1 MSSDMRKKLT
11 AAVANTAVAA
21 LLTGP
26 AGGLGEAARQLIDLA
41 AAGQPRL
48 TSDDILKRLR
58 RDLEAF
64 AAGENLSESFM
75 DQAFATAQLAIRR
88 GGVSVA
94 ECLDLRL
101 DPQRIANRV
110 LGRASDLLGDTDD
123 GVADICRR
131 IVYRVYR
138 EVLAD
143 PRALPDLEREFQ
155 RHVVSALA
163 EVATLPEQTARA
175 VRALASVAMITDP
188 RQMWNGD
195 LFPESALV
203 RAEFAVVP
211 FHARA
216 GTLAELDDWCAQGPG
231 AAFRLYTGA
240 GGMGKTRLMIEASGR
255 LRARGWRAGFLARG
269 GPPAWDA
276 LFGTDAPM
284 LITVDYAE
292 LQRAQLRA
300 LIEYTLTRRRG
311 YQTRLVAL
319 ARGRGDWW
327 QDLARTGHGV
337 GDFLSGPATSVKVLA
352 PVARTPQDRLD
363 SFRRAAESFAAR
375 LGRPLPAAEP
385 PGMEPGYYD
394 RILFVHLAA
403 LAAVLGQRAG
413 DESSLLDFALRR
425 ERGFWDAGAEAAGF
439 PDLRGRA
446 VLEAAVVTTM
456 AGRIDRRD
464 EAIDLISRAPA
475 LAGQPATATA
485 ALAGL
490 LHTLYPGDG
499 WLDGVQP
506 DLLGEHLLLRA
517 GQEDPAILRVF
528 DGE

>member
-1 MSSDMRKKLT
+1 MRKKLA
-11 AAVANTAVAA
+11 AAVANTAVAV

-26 AGGLGEAARQLIDLA
+26 VGGLGEAARQAIDLA
-41 AAGQPRL
+41 AGNQRQR

-64 AAGENLSESFM
+64 AIGENLSEAFL
-75 DQAFATAQLAIRR
+75 DQAFAAAEMAIRR

-110 LGRASDLLGDTDD
+110 LGRASDLLGDLDD

-131 IVYRVYR
+131 IVHRVYR

-143 PRALPDLEREFQ
+143 PQALPELEREFQ

-195 LFPESALV
+195 LFPQSALV

-211 FHARA
+211 FHARSD
-216 GTLAELDDWCAQGPG
+216 TLVEFDDWCTQGPD

-255 LRARGWRAGFLARG
+255 LRARGWRAGFLTRG
-269 GPPAWDA
+269 GQPAWEA
-276 LFGTDAPM
+276 LFDTDAPM

-292 LQRAQLRA
+292 LQRAELRA
-300 LIEYTLTRRRG
+300 LIEYTLSRRRG
-311 YQTRLVAL
+311 AQTRLVAL

-327 QDLARTGHGV
+327 QDLARTGHGI
-337 GDFLSGPATSVKVLA
+337 GDFLSGPATSLKVLA
-352 PVARTPQDRLD
+352 PVARTPEDRLD
-363 SFRRAAESFAAR
+363 SFGRAAESFAVR
-375 LGRPLPAAEP
+375 LGRPAHAVAHAVAHADMKPD
-385 PGMEPGYYD
+385 YYD

-403 LAAVLGQRAG
+403 LAAVLDQRADG
-413 DESSLLDFALRR
+413 ESALLDFALRR

-439 PDLRGRA
+439 PGLRGRA

-456 AGRIDRRD
+456 AGRIDRR
-464 EAIDLISRAPA
+464 EQAIDLISRAPA

-485 ALAGL
+485 ALAEL

-499 WLDGVQP
+499 WLEGVQP

-528 DGE
+528 DGD